1 MATLKE
7 HVLGPCTFQYY
18 RQGNLMYKTATG
30 LEFPIPVLDTNDA
43 TFKAEDKG
51 IFFMRWIRKHLET
64 LDAPPA

>member
-1 MATLKE
+1 
-7 HVLGPCTFQYY
+7 
-18 RQGNLMYKTATG
+18 MYKTATG